1 MLERIK
7 ESKLKTSDLIN
18 PCESSLCDCMMISI
32 ARTFENKNQIN
43 IKITRHRFIENGC
56 IREGT
61 SLMNVCW
68 ASVLSS
74 FKYSPMMECLKKM
87 FNGEIIY
94 HLKRRPKRLCHY
106 MWEAWHKLLSS
117 LGLKKIWVHFYHPPV
132 IIFERGTKYCYG
144 VPSCV
149 EILGKGTN
157 WKFIFLW
164 RKINWHGL
172 QIAKR
177 HFSYTIWLMI
187 SEKSIAAYTFLH
199 HDDAHIYQKSQQTR
213 RTEKIAY

>member
-1 MLERIK
+1 
-7 ESKLKTSDLIN
+7 
-18 PCESSLCDCMMISI
+18 
-32 ARTFENKNQIN
+32 
-43 IKITRHRFIENGC
+43 
-56 IREGT
+56 
-61 SLMNVCW
+61 MNVCW
-68 ASVLSS
+68 GSVLSS
-74 FKYSPMMECLKKM
+74 FKYIPMMECLKKI

-106 MWEAWHKLLSS
+106 MWEAWHKLSSS
-117 LGLKKIWVHFYHPPV
+117 LGLKKMWVHFYHPPV

-187 SEKSIAAYTFLH
+187 SEKSIVAYTFLH
-199 HDDAHIYQKSQQTR
+199 HDDAHIYQSLSKQDVQKKLLTR
-213 RTEKIAY
+213 ISNSLKTYILTERRNFKTFWKNILRKWFE